1 MTVRAEFE
9 RQWTDWLSRLRA
21 IPPERTRESGVA
33 GKWTAHDV
41 VNHVHVCA
49 RYYLSQARG
58 AFSGVDPTE
67 EDWYGP
73 RVAPEEGLLP
83 EDGSTDT
90 RNENIRRRGQ
100 SVSWDYLLGEAAWLR
115 AESLAWVDGHSAADL
130 DEPLGW
136 SPVWDRALGRRALL
150 GRSGR
155 WAPSDRREPSGHSRS
170 SGRRSPSG
178 GPTAM
183 DRR

>member
-136 SPVWDRALGRRALL
+136 SPVWDRALIVRRVRDVPGLRHPEPAWRFVL
-150 GRSGR
+150 GS
-155 WAPSDRREPSGHSRS
+155 EHLTGHLDQLRLVP
-170 SGRRSPSG
+170 GE
-178 GPTAM
+178 
-183 DRR
+183 